1 MRHSRRVPI
10 FPVRELCQRPEVSE
24 FSFSLALDRVDSQE
38 SGAEGRLKMK
48 SVLWPVVSARVCDF
62 LLFITQILA

>member
-48 SVLWPVVSARVCDF
+48 SVLWPVVSARVCVTSCF
-62 LLFITQILA
+62 S